1 MDQTVTIELKNDLA
15 ITGTLVSVDQFLN
28 IKLDNIKVVDEAR
41 YPHMV
46 RPSFYIVCV
55 MLCSTFLIV
64 EHSQITVKNCFIRG
78 SVVRYVQLPSQ
89 AVDTALLQDAAR
101 REAAQPST
109 VQQANVRVK

>member
-1 MDQTVTIELKNDLA
+1 MTVTIELKNDLA

-41 YPHMV
+41 YPHM
-46 RPSFYIVCV
+46 
-55 MLCSTFLIV
+55 
-64 EHSQITVKNCFIRG
+64 ITVKNCFIRG